1 MNTGMPAVL
10 VELAFISNKDDEKL
24 LSYPEEEKSID
35 VRLDSKSIR
44 LDVYVNDDKG
54 TVFNIEMQTTK
65 DMEELVKRTRY
76 YQAMID
82 IDLLEKGQDYEALN
96 NTYIIFICTFEVFTG
111 KRHKYTFRNM
121 CAEDYGIELE
131 DGTTKLFLST
141 KGEKDDVSMPL
152 KNFLDYVDGHAP
164 ADELMKEIDTEVEL
178 SKSRD
183 EWRREYMTLAL
194 EIEKEKKLS
203 LEQGEIEG
211 RVKSIKSLMK
221 NMKLSAEAAMEAIGI
236 PKEDFSKYITML

>member
-1 MNTGMPAVL
+1 MSLSTKVVPL
-10 VELAFISNKDDEKL
+10 V
-24 LSYPEEEKSID
+24 P
-35 VRLDSKSIR
+35 V
-44 LDVYVNDDKG
+44 VDDKG
-54 TVFNIEMQTTK
+54 TVFNIEMQTSK
-65 DMEELVKRTRY
+65 DMNELVKRTRY

-82 IDLLEKGQDYEALN
+82 ISLLEKGQDYDALN
-96 NTYIIFICTFEVFTG
+96 NTYIIFICTFGVFTG
-111 KRHKYTFRNM
+111 DRHKYTFTNL
-121 CAEDYGIELE
+121 CVKEEGLKLD

-141 KGEKDDVSMPL
+141 KRQVDDISKPL
-152 KNFLDYVDGHAP
+152 KNFLDYVDGYAP
-164 ADELMKEIDTEVEL
+164 ADELMQEIDSEVNIAKNRE
-178 SKSRD
+178 

-194 EIEKEKKLS
+194 EIEKEKKIS